1 MRITLDQLRSLQSP
15 VIDLL
20 EILSLEGQHYM
31 ARLSMDKQTLLL
43 SEKNGTTSLFRGAWQ
58 IQDTLAS
65 FDIRETQVVHPSAY
79 HEMVGMEPTDVEPMR
94 IRVQR
99 QKT

>member
-1 MRITLDQLRSLQSP
+1 MQAAEDGKNDMDIREVLSGLLDP
-15 VIDLL
+15 VEKGLL
-20 EILSLEGQHYM
+20 
-31 ARLSMDKQTLLL
+31 DQTLLL

-99 QKT
+99 QKP